1 MSSLTEDRDRCE
13 RQIRELT
20 HAMLAAKK
28 TDISESELN
37 RLVGEQSAQIESTL
51 EQLAAVQL
59 ELRGEAGRAAEL
71 QAELAAAESRYV
83 ESEDGRRRVVD
94 EHASLVAQK
103 RALTA
108 QMAQL
113 QDQHDR
119 AQATVGSLPKE
130 VMMLKAKLRDGSF
143 LSSPEH

>member
-1 MSSLTEDRDRCE
+1 MSSLTEDRDHCE
-13 RQIRELT
+13 QQIRKLT

-71 QAELAAAESRYV
+71 QAELVAAESRYV

-113 QDQHDR
+113 QDQRDR
-119 AQATVGSLPKE
+119 AQATVGSLSKE
-130 VMMLKAKLRDGSF
+130 VMTLKAKLRDGSF